1 MITEFTPWLSLIGGI
16 LIGLS
21 AVILMA
27 SDGRIA
33 GISGIMSGILPPVET
48 DWVWRAI
55 FLVGC
60 IIPAIVMKALGHAP
74 ELGFPIGNAAIVTG
88 GLIVGVGT
96 AYGSG
101 CTSGHGICGLSRF
114 SPRSL
119 VAVVVFMLTTFI
131 TVFVVRH
138 VIGA

>member
-1 MITEFTPWLSLIGGI
+1 MTTEFTPWASLFGGI

-27 SDGRIA
+27 TNGRIA
-33 GISGIMSGILPPVET
+33 GISGIMSGILPPVES
-48 DWVWRAI
+48 DWLWRAI

-60 IIPAIVMKALGHAP
+60 IIPAIVLKAMGHAP
-74 ELGFPIGNAAIVTG
+74 ELGFPVGNAAIIIG
-88 GLIVGVGT
+88 GLVVGIGT

-101 CTSGHGICGLSRF
+101 CTSGHGICGLARF

-119 VAVVVFMLTTFI
+119 VAVVMFMLATFV
-131 TVFVVRH
+131 TVFVIRH